1 MAARP
6 ARRCSSARPS
16 SYYWTDERGILTRAS
31 REPEGRPSYIEVL
44 SGLVI
49 SDIRPAVDS
58 LFDKVVR
65 ATLERT
71 ITKTEADQQEQ
82 VRYRLVDVDAV
93 QG

>member
-1 MAARP
+1 
-6 ARRCSSARPS
+6 
-16 SYYWTDERGILTRAS
+16 
-31 REPEGRPSYIEVL
+31 
-44 SGLVI
+44 
-49 SDIRPAVDS
+49 
-58 LFDKVVR
+58 VVR